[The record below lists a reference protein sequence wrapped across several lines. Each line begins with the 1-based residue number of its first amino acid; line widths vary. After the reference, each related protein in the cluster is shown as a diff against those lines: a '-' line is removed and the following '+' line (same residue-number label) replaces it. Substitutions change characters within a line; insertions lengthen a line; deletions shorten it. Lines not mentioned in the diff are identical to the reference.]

1 MFNFFKKS
9 TKTKNT
15 LKKIAL
21 VDYENFHN
29 LDVVLK
35 AKFDLVK
42 LFVGSHQDKVS
53 LPAFEMSTNIEIIKV
68 TKCDKNSLD
77 CILSAECGKYFA
89 EYEYSPKSIKLYI
102 FSSDKGFDALTEQYN
117 KFSIIRVAKE
127 HTCPEFIKQTKSEMT
142 NLKHAHKFMLSREFR
157 NTKVRE
163 KKGQRAKDLL
173 AKYLGKYYA
182 NDLDT
187 EALAEYI
194 TNTKKAIGFSSVE
207 NGGYPV
213 INNNLLESAINEYKK
228 DLKEKVDF

>member
-29 LDVVLK
+29 LEIVLK
-35 AKFDLVK
+35 AKFDLIK
-42 LFVGSHQDKVS
+42 LFAGAHQEKVS
-53 LPAFEMSTNIEIIKV
+53 IPALEVCTNIEVIKV

-89 EYEYSPKSIKLYI
+89 KYERSPKDVKLYI
-102 FSSDKGFDALTEQYN
+102 FSSDKGFDALTEQYS

-173 AKYLGKYYA
+173 AKYLDKYYA
-182 NDLDT
+182 KDLDT
-187 EALAEYI
+187 KELAEYI
-194 TNTKKAIGFSSVE
+194 VNIKKAIGFSSVE

-213 INNNLLESAINEYKK
+213 IKDNLLESAINEYKK

>member
-102 FSSDKGFDALTEQYN
+102 FSSDKGFDALTDHYN
-117 KFSIIRVAKE
+117 SFSVIRVAKE
-127 HTCPEFIKQTKSEMT
+127 HTCPTFIKEARRQIA
-142 NLKHAHKFMLSREFR
+142 NIGHVHKFMLSDEFR
-157 NTKVRE
+157 NTKMRE

-182 NDLDT
+182 KDLDT

-194 TNTKKAIGFSSVE
+194 VNIKKAIGFSSVE

-213 INNNLLESAINEYKK
+213 IHEKLLETAVYEYKR
-228 DLKEKVDF
+228 DLIEKVDF